1 MEILNEIIGY
11 ALTFV
16 GLAVVFVAFTV
27 MSVGALFK

>member
-16 GLAVVFVAFTV
+16 GVAVVVVAFAV
-27 MSVGALFK
+27 MSVAALLK